1 MSDLENQTQ
10 PTLFDEIGGYSKI
23 KELVDRFYDLM
34 ELESQFAELRKVHP
48 IQLDSSREKLTMF
61 LSGWTGGPN
70 LYIEKYGHPK
80 LRARHLPYPINLEMR
95 DQWLRCM
102 GQAMNDVQIPEPLWE
117 RLLKAFFDTAD
128 WMRNQAN

>member
-10 PTLFDEIGGYSKI
+10 PTLFDQIGGYSKI
-23 KELVDRFYDLM
+23 KELVDQFYDLM
-34 ELESQFAELRKVHP
+34 ELDSQFAELRKVHP

-102 GQAMNDVQIPEPLWE
+102 GQAMIDVQMSELLWE

>member
-23 KELVDRFYDLM
+23 KELVDQFYDLM
-34 ELESQFAELRKVHP
+34 ELDSQFAELRKVHP

>member
-10 PTLFDEIGGYSKI
+10 STLFDEIGGYSKI
-23 KELVDRFYDLM
+23 KELVDQFYDLM
-34 ELESQFAELRKVHP
+34 ELDSQFAELRKVHP

-102 GQAMNDVQIPEPLWE
+102 GQAMINVQMPELLWE
-117 RLLKAFFDTAD
+117 KLLKAFFDTAD

>member
-1 MSDLENQTQ
+1 MTESTNHSL
-10 PTLFDEIGGYSKI
+10 PTLFEEIGGLVKV
-23 KELVDRFYDLM
+23 KELVDQFYDLM
-34 ELESQFAELRKVHP
+34 ELDSQFTELRKLHP
-48 IQLDSSREKLTMF
+48 NQLDDSREKLTMF

-80 LRARHLPYPINLEMR
+80 LRARHLPFPINLEMR

-102 GQAMNDVQIPEPLWE
+102 GQAMVDVGLPDPLWE

-128 WMRNQAN
+128 WMRNRAN

>member
-1 MSDLENQTQ
+1 MTESTNEPS
-10 PTLFDEIGGYSKI
+10 PTLFEEIGGIEKI
-23 KELVDRFYDLM
+23 KALVDQFYDLM
-34 ELESQFAELRKVHP
+34 ELDTQFVELRRLHP
-48 IQLDSSREKLTMF
+48 NQLDSSREKLMMF

-80 LRARHLPYPINLEMR
+80 LRARHLPFAINLEMR

-102 GQAMNDVQIPEPLWE
+102 GQAMIDVNLPEPLWE
-117 RLLKAFFDTAD
+117 RLIKAFFDTAD

>member
-10 PTLFDEIGGYSKI
+10 STLFDEIGGYSKI
-23 KELVDRFYDLM
+23 KELVDQFYDLM
-34 ELESQFAELRKVHP
+34 ELDSQFAELRKVHP

-102 GQAMNDVQIPEPLWE
+102 GQAMINLQMPELLWE
-117 RLLKAFFDTAD
+117 KLLKAFFDTAD

>member
-1 MSDLENQTQ
+1 MPELEDKSS
-10 PTLFDEIGGYSKI
+10 PTLFDEIGGYEKI
-23 KELVDRFYDLM
+23 KDLVNQFYDLM
-34 ELESQFAELRKVHP
+34 ELDSQFSELRKVHP
-48 IQLDSSREKLTMF
+48 KELDSSREKLTMF

-80 LRARHLPYPINLEMR
+80 LRARHLPYPINLVMR
-95 DQWLRCM
+95 DQWLQCM
-102 GQAMNDVQIPEPLWE
+102 GQAMIDVQLPEQLWE

>member
-1 MSDLENQTQ
+1 MPELEDEPS
-10 PTLFDEIGGYSKI
+10 PTLFDEIGGYEKI
-23 KELVDRFYDLM
+23 KDLVNQFYDLM
-34 ELESQFAELRKVHP
+34 ELDSQFSELRKVHP
-48 IQLDSSREKLTMF
+48 KELGSSREKLTMF

-80 LRARHLPYPINLEMR
+80 LRARHLPYPINLVMR
-95 DQWLRCM
+95 DQWLQCM
-102 GQAMNDVQIPEPLWE
+102 GQAMIDVQLPEQLWE